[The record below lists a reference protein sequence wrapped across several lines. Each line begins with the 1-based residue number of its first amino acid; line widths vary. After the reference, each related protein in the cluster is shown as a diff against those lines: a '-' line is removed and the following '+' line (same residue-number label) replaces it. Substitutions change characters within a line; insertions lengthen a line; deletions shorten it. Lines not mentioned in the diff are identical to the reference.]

1 MHRIYSSIRII
12 TEIVEEVKQKYTLAT
27 KAADLESVVVSGAFS
42 VLMIVWACLTEDKRF
57 LFIPLICLTVAF
69 ICFVALLFRF
79 ITEPKIAIQADVNG
93 IYFYFRNNKVIFIDF
108 KDIVEVAAQ
117 MSYHSFGYI
126 SISTQSKKYTSIM
139 IRERKHLLVSN
150 IKDLLNKED
159 KEQYLLKIA
168 ITKK

>member
-1 MHRIYSSIRII
+1 
-12 TEIVEEVKQKYTLAT
+12 
-27 KAADLESVVVSGAFS
+27 
-42 VLMIVWACLTEDKRF
+42 MIVWTCLTEDKRF

-117 MSYHSFGYI
+117 MPYHDFGYI
-126 SISTQSKKYTSIM
+126 YKYSKQKIYIYY
-139 IRERKHLLVSN
+139 
-150 IKDLLNKED
+150 D
-159 KEQYLLKIA
+159 KRA
-168 ITKK
+168 